1 MWIVLVFLPIS
12 LLIDLPEQQAA
23 GSPYVLFHADY
34 SAWNRT
40 GSVGGKFKSSAPWL
54 LS

>member
-1 MWIVLVFLPIS
+1 MWIVLVFLPLF
-12 LLIDLPEQQAA
+12 LLFDSSA
-23 GSPYVLFHADY
+23 YVLFHADY

-54 LS
+54 IS